1 MTARLYV
8 FANAA
13 NALALLLILAGGFI
27 VQFAANEPPCPL
39 CVMQRIAMLL
49 AALGPCHVLLS
60 AARGPL
66 KERDIAI
73 GCGMLIGA
81 SLVGASIAIR
91 QILLHILLNDPGF
104 GAPFLGFHLYTWA
117 LIAFVLNIS
126 AGAVQLIGLAWFSV
140 AAAPAKILARASAGF
155 VAAMLIA
162 NILSVAAE
170 AGLAWK
176 LPDNPTGYLM
186 FTHE

>member
-1 MTARLYV
+1 
-8 FANAA
+8 
-13 NALALLLILAGGFI
+13 
-27 VQFAANEPPCPL
+27 
-39 CVMQRIAMLL
+39 MLL

-81 SLVGASIAIR
+81 SLVGASIAVR
-91 QILLHILLNDPGF
+91 QILLHILPNDPGF
-104 GAPFLGFHLYTWA
+104 GAPFLSFHLYTWA
-117 LIAFVLNIS
+117 LIAFVLNIL

-140 AAAPAKILARASAGF
+140 AAVPAKFPAR
-155 VAAMLIA
+155 AMLIA
-162 NILSVAAE
+162 NLLSVAAE
-170 AGLAWK
+170 AGFTWK

-186 FTHE
+186 LTHE